1 MIFALF
7 KTGSPLFSAYGQT
20 GKIGALNKRTLPA
33 EYDDVPVKPIAI
45 LYSIGLTSRR
55 QTVSEKEKKSLTIL
69 QEGKTRLEQGQ
80 EVITKQEEHTKTVR
94 AGNKLVLRHGD
105 KFGMNGE

>member
-1 MIFALF
+1 M
-7 KTGSPLFSAYGQT
+7 
-20 GKIGALNKRTLPA
+20 
-33 EYDDVPVKPIAI
+33 
-45 LYSIGLTSRR
+45 
-55 QTVSEKEKKSLTIL
+55 SEKEKKSLTIL

-80 EVITKQEEHTKTVR
+80 KAITKQEEHTKTVR